1 MMNQRLPAPFPTRRG
16 LTLVELLVVLTIL
29 ALMATVAITS
39 TDLIMSQGRYE
50 ATVRSLT
57 NIEEAVRGPSGVR
70 QPDGTLLVSGFVAD
84 IGRLPI
90 AYGDDPRLQLAE
102 LWANDKDGDGVPD
115 LPTFDIRW
123 PDSDPEVLVPCGWR
137 GPYLR
142 LPLGTADVRDG
153 WGNPLVLL
161 NDAGDVATMGESIH
175 RVGSLGADYA
185 LEGTGYDADFDVSLA
200 DNVEIAISGRVY
212 ELDDQ
217 GQRQKPTA
225 DVTVRLYWFNPT
237 AQSELEAIEVTESL
251 LVANP
256 DPPPNPVPQ
265 SLTFSILTA
274 AGPRYLRAYMG
285 AKKSNIVRIQRSDV
299 IELDLVP

>member
-1 MMNQRLPAPFPTRRG
+1 MKEGGRTVSRASRRRG

-39 TDLIMSQGRYE
+39 TSLIMSQGRYE
-50 ATVRSLT
+50 ATVRTLM

-90 AYGDDPRLQLAE
+90 ATSDDPRLALSE
-102 LWANDKDGDGVPD
+102 LWLPD
-115 LPTFDIRW
+115 NLPTFDIRS
-123 PDSDPEVLVPCGWR
+123 PDSDPEVLMPCGWR

-142 LPLGTADVRDG
+142 LPIGAADVRDG

-161 NDAGDVATMGESIH
+161 NGAGDVATMGESIH

-185 LEGTGYDADFDVSLA
+185 LEGTGYDADFDVSLV

-212 ELDDQ
+212 ELDDGERKRPQ
-217 GQRQKPTA
+217 LSE
-225 DVTVRLYWFNPT
+225 VTVRLYEFNPLSGEVQASAYT
-237 AQSELEAIEVTESL
+237 KDTDPALVEATH
-251 LVANP
+251 
-256 DPPPNPVPQ
+256 
-265 SLTFSILTA
+265 SLTFSITTTP
-274 AGPRYLRAYMG
+274 GPRYLRAYL
-285 AKKSNIVRIQRSDV
+285 ASTPEKKSRIVRVQRSDEF
-299 IELDLVP
+299 ELDLVP